1 MLFQTTAD
9 NKGLCLA
16 DYTEYMIESRHTIEW
31 TICAGFWIAFDGH
44 ALYFY
49 IRFKDKSKLHT
60 HVHVRYIYM
69 QLTIRTQSQHDGV
82 ETSFHMKDTNFDI
95 TFRNVGSVVDERY
108 SLGGARV
115 QGWPPGT
122 WEYVSGRRHR
132 PRRGSRKRPVG
143 NWILQTR
150 SMIIINQFKASLNWF
165 LVSCQVFFFDM
176 RRSGF
181 HVIQYLI
188 IFMKIHMLLGQF

>member
-1 MLFQTTAD
+1 MAMPCISTSDSKTNLSC
-9 NKGLCLA
+9 KHM
-16 DYTEYMIESRHTIEW
+16 YMYGT
-31 TICAGFWIAFDGH
+31 
-44 ALYFY
+44 
-49 IRFKDKSKLHT
+49 
-60 HVHVRYIYM
+60 YM

-122 WEYVSGRRHR
+122 WECVSGRRHR

>member
-1 MLFQTTAD
+1 
-9 NKGLCLA
+9 
-16 DYTEYMIESRHTIEW
+16 
-31 TICAGFWIAFDGH
+31 
-44 ALYFY
+44 
-49 IRFKDKSKLHT
+49 
-60 HVHVRYIYM
+60 M

-165 LVSCQVFFFDM
+165 LVSCQVFFLTWGGAVSMLSNIWLFSWKFICYWANF
-176 RRSGF
+176 SGNSP
-181 HVIQYLI
+181 LI
-188 IFMKIHMLLGQF
+188 ISFWHHMYMYTLQSLNWKPILHTIKKGTEYDQYYT